1 MSYLFGD
8 SMQSIL
14 IIDDD
19 KPSLEAMS
27 DALSSQGYFVVSKAS
42 GKTALKEMQDKR
54 FDIVLTDL
62 KMPDMDGIEIL
73 KTIKNMDPNALVI
86 LITAYGSVDKAV
98 EAMKLGAEDFITKPI
113 SLSELRGKVKKAI
126 EKQIQNIKQQNS
138 DLQNQNAILL
148 NQNLV
153 LQQQIN
159 KNYGFSEIIGKSK
172 PMQDIFNQLR
182 MVAPTNANV
191 LIYGE
196 TGTGKEL
203 VARAIH
209 SNSLR
214 KDKPFI
220 PINCSALSKDLLE
233 SELFGHEKGA
243 FTGAIKQRQGA
254 FELANGGTLLLDEV
268 SEMAIEI
275 QAKFLRVIESQQF
288 RRLGGEVDVSVDVR
302 IIASTNRNLE
312 QDVESGKFR
321 RDLYYRLRVVSV
333 NLPPLRQRRE
343 DIPFL
348 VSDFIDELSNRN
360 GRIVSSIDHEALNKL
375 ISYEWP
381 GNVRE
386 LKNCIESMVVM
397 AKSQTLGMDDLPE
410 SIRNISSS
418 EGRPSEQIGMSIDD
432 AEKEAIK
439 KALESTNW
447 NKTQAADV
455 LKMGLRTLHRKIKK
469 YGLG

>member
-1 MSYLFGD
+1 
-8 SMQSIL
+8 
-14 IIDDD
+14 
-19 KPSLEAMS
+19 
-27 DALSSQGYFVVSKAS
+27 VVSKAS
-42 GKTALKEMQDKR
+42 GKAALKEMQDKR

-62 KMPDMDGIEIL
+62 KMPDIDGIEIL
-73 KTIKNMDPNALVI
+73 KTVKNIDPYTQVI

-98 EAMKLGAEDFITKPI
+98 EAMKSGAEDFITKPV
-113 SLSELRGKVKKAI
+113 SLTELRGKIKKAI
-126 EKQIQNIKQQNS
+126 ENQIPNVKN
-138 DLQNQNAILL
+138 DILL
-148 NQNLV
+148 NQNLDF
-153 LQQQIN
+153 QQQIYE
-159 KNYGFSEIIGKSK
+159 NYGFSNIIGRSK
-172 PMQDIFNQLR
+172 PMQDIFNQLKLI
-182 MVAPTNANV
+182 APTNANV

-268 SEMAIEI
+268 SEMDIGI

-312 QDVESGKFR
+312 QYVESGKFR
-321 RDLYYRLRVVSV
+321 EDLYYRLRVVTI

-348 VSDFIDELSNRN
+348 IGSFINELSNRN
-360 GRIVSSIDHEALNKL
+360 GRIVSSIDREALNGL
-375 ISYEWP
+375 MGYEWP
-381 GNVRE
+381 GNIRE

-397 AKSQTLGMDDLPE
+397 AQSQTLGVNDLPE
-410 SIRNISSS
+410 NIRNMSVSEGQSS
-418 EGRPSEQIGMSIDD
+418 EQGGMSMDSV
-432 AEKEAIK
+432 EKEAIR
-439 KALESTNW
+439 KALESTNG
-447 NKTQAADV
+447 NRTQAAEV

-469 YGLG
+469 YGLD